1 MSSTWTCKE
10 RGRKGYGSPYRRPT
24 PLPSKDKRHL
34 TNVAYYRKK
43 LNPKQAEAARVKEQ
57 IARKKRIDVLKEYQ
71 KQWDNP
77 MTRPAMEAR
86 SASGRMTIAAHQAII
101 QQAVERWLQRQ
112 PETLTKTRWLDAMH
126 RGYDQI
132 MLNAKMISP
141 GSRVRLRAKD
151 EANLFRTLVRK
162 GYLSL
167 DIKTGLWE
175 NRCKAL

>member
-1 MSSTWTCKE
+1 
-10 RGRKGYGSPYRRPT
+10 
-24 PLPSKDKRHL
+24 
-34 TNVAYYRKK
+34 VAYYRKK
-43 LNPKQAEAARVKEQ
+43 LTPSQVEADRVKKQ
-57 IARKKRIDVLKEYQ
+57 IARKKRIDVLKAYQ
-71 KQWDNP
+71 EQWDNP
-77 MTRPAMEAR
+77 VTRPAMEAR
-86 SASGRMTIAAHQAII
+86 SASGRMTIAEHQAII

-141 GSRVRLRAKD
+141 GSRVKLRAKD

-175 NRCKAL
+175 NRCRLL

>member
-1 MSSTWTCKE
+1 M
-10 RGRKGYGSPYRRPT
+10 
-24 PLPSKDKRHL
+24 
-34 TNVAYYRKK
+34 AYYRKK
-43 LNPKQAEAARVKEQ
+43 LNPKQTEAARVKEQ

-77 MTRPAMEAR
+77 VTRPAMEAR

>member
-1 MSSTWTCKE
+1 M
-10 RGRKGYGSPYRRPT
+10 
-24 PLPSKDKRHL
+24 
-34 TNVAYYRKK
+34 AYYRKK
-43 LNPKQAEAARVKEQ
+43 LTPAQAEALRVKQE
-57 IARKKRIDVLKEYQ
+57 IARKKRVDVLKTYQ
-71 KQWDNP
+71 AQWDNP
-77 MTRPAMEAR
+77 LTKPAMLAR
-86 SASGRMTIAAHQAII
+86 SASGRMTIAEHQAII

-112 PETLTKTRWLDAMH
+112 PETLTKTRWLDAIH

-132 MLNAKMISP
+132 MINAKMISP

-175 NRCKAL
+175 NRCRLL

>member
-1 MSSTWTCKE
+1 M
-10 RGRKGYGSPYRRPT
+10 
-24 PLPSKDKRHL
+24 
-34 TNVAYYRKK
+34 AYYRKK
-43 LNPKQAEAARVKEQ
+43 LNPAQAEALRVKQE
-57 IARKKRIDVLKEYQ
+57 IARKKRVDVLKTYQ
-71 KQWDNP
+71 AQWDNP
-77 MTRPAMEAR
+77 LTKPAMLAR
-86 SASGRMTIAAHQAII
+86 SASGRMTIAEHQAII

-132 MLNAKMISP
+132 MINAKMISP

-175 NRCKAL
+175 NRCRLL

>member
-1 MSSTWTCKE
+1 
-10 RGRKGYGSPYRRPT
+10 
-24 PLPSKDKRHL
+24 
-34 TNVAYYRKK
+34 VAYYRKK
-43 LNPKQAEAARVKEQ
+43 LTPAQAKALRVKQ
-57 IARKKRIDVLKEYQ
+57 DIARKKRIDVLKAYQ
-71 KQWDNP
+71 AQWDNP
-77 MTRPAMEAR
+77 ETKPAMLAR
-86 SASGRMTIAAHQAII
+86 SASGRMTIAEHQAII

-112 PETLTKTRWLDAMH
+112 PESLTKTRWLDAMN

-151 EANLFRTLVRK
+151 EVNLFRTLVRK

>member
-1 MSSTWTCKE
+1 M
-10 RGRKGYGSPYRRPT
+10 
-24 PLPSKDKRHL
+24 
-34 TNVAYYRKK
+34 AYYRKK
-43 LNPKQAEAARVKEQ
+43 RTPAQEEADRVRQK
-57 IARKKRIDVLKEYQ
+57 IARAKRIQTLKTYQ
-71 KQWDNP
+71 EQWDNP
-77 MTRPAMEAR
+77 ATRPAMEAR
-86 SASGRMTIAAHQAII
+86 SASGRMTIAEHQAII

-175 NRCKAL
+175 NRCRLL

>member
-1 MSSTWTCKE
+1 M
-10 RGRKGYGSPYRRPT
+10 
-24 PLPSKDKRHL
+24 
-34 TNVAYYRKK
+34 AYYRKK
-43 LNPKQAEAARVKEQ
+43 RTPAQEEADRVRQK
-57 IARKKRIDVLKEYQ
+57 IARAKRIQTLKTYQ
-71 KQWDNP
+71 EQWDNP
-77 MTRPAMEAR
+77 ETEPIMLAR
-86 SASGRMTIAAHQAII
+86 SASGRRTIAEHQAII

-175 NRCKAL
+175 NRCRLL

>member
-1 MSSTWTCKE
+1 M
-10 RGRKGYGSPYRRPT
+10 
-24 PLPSKDKRHL
+24 
-34 TNVAYYRKK
+34 AYYRKK
-43 LNPKQAEAARVKEQ
+43 LTPAQAEALRVKQE
-57 IARKKRIDVLKEYQ
+57 IARKKRVDVLKTYQ
-71 KQWDNP
+71 AQWDNP
-77 MTRPAMEAR
+77 LTKPAMLAR
-86 SASGRMTIAAHQAII
+86 SASGRMTIAEHQAII

-132 MLNAKMISP
+132 MINAKMISP

-175 NRCKAL
+175 NRCRLL

>member
-1 MSSTWTCKE
+1 M
-10 RGRKGYGSPYRRPT
+10 
-24 PLPSKDKRHL
+24 
-34 TNVAYYRKK
+34 AYYRKK
-43 LNPKQAEAARVKEQ
+43 LNSKQAETARVKKD
-57 IARKKRIDVLKEYQ
+57 IAREKRIDVLKEYQ

-86 SASGRMTIAAHQAII
+86 SASGRMTIAEHQAII

-112 PETLTKTRWLDAMH
+112 PETLTKTKWLDAMH

-151 EANLFRTLVRK
+151 EANLFRTLMRK

-175 NRCKAL
+175 NRCRLL